1 MRLGTKTIKN
11 SELKFLLHPSYCP
24 DIITIAVA
32 VQHDICWEA
41 WDNYQKQTYR
51 NRCYICTDQGR
62 HSLSIPIKHAG
73 GSQGRQLY
81 RDVRPDNQYPWQ
93 RQHWRSLQTA
103 YRSSPFFEFFEEDF
117 EPLYQRKF
125 DFLLDF
131 NFQIIE
137 TIARCL
143 DHDIGSEQTTK
154 FEVETNSIT
163 DARFLVNA
171 KIELPVNLDPYN
183 QVFQDKHG
191 FVPGLSVL
199 DLLFNEGNSALGY
212 LQAINLKFIYA

>member
-1 MRLGTKTIKN
+1 M
-11 SELKFLLHPSYCP
+11 KFLLHPTYCP
-24 DIITIAVA
+24 DIITAAVA
-32 VQHDICWEA
+32 VQKDICWEV

-62 HSLSIPIKHAG
+62 HMLSIPIKHAG
-73 GSQGRQLY
+73 GAEGRQLY

-93 RQHWRSLQTA
+93 RLHWRSLETA

-117 EPLYQRKF
+117 APLFHRKF

-131 NFQIIE
+131 NFQTIE
-137 TIARCL
+137 TITQCL
-143 DHDIGSEQTTK
+143 DQDNKTEQTTHFQK
-154 FEVETNSIT
+154 ETDSMI

-171 KIELPVNLDPYN
+171 KAQPPSPQSTYT

-191 FVPGLSVL
+191 FVSGLSVL
-199 DLLFNEGNSALGY
+199 DLIFNEGNSALDY
-212 LQAINLKFIYA
+212 LQNINLNFSHA

>member
-1 MRLGTKTIKN
+1 M
-11 SELKFLLHPSYCP
+11 
-24 DIITIAVA
+24 A
-32 VQHDICWEA
+32 VQHDICWEV

-51 NRCYICTDQGR
+51 NRCYISTDQGK
-62 HSLSIPIKHAG
+62 HLLSIPIQHTG
-73 GSQGRQLY
+73 GAEGRQLY

-103 YRSSPFFEFFEEDF
+103 YRSSPFFEFFEEEF
-117 EPLYQRKF
+117 APLYHRDF

-137 TIARCL
+137 TISRCL
-143 DHDIGSEQTTK
+143 ELDMASEQTTG
-154 FEVETNSIT
+154 FSIEIDTMT
-163 DARFLVNA
+163 DARFLVNSKKEPLA
-171 KIELPVNLDPYN
+171 ELKEYH

-199 DLLFNEGNSALGY
+199 DLLFNEGNSALEY
-212 LQAINLKFIYA
+212 LQDIKLKIIHA